1 MIGRESH
8 LSAARARWIG
18 ALPVSVARFLQRMQ
32 SDSGRGRLTRAAS
45 WNVLGGSASRLGTL
59 LASFWIARSL
69 GREGLGELGVVLTTC
84 TTISVF
90 ASFGL
95 GTTATRFISMNR
107 DSDPHRA
114 GRIAVLVIAVTALLS
129 TAVSTGVLIWSTPLA
144 SSLLDAPG
152 FAPYLRLAIPI
163 LVLGALQET
172 IQGVL
177 AGLEAFRSVAKT
189 SAITGI
195 SQALGMVAGARWGH
209 VSGCICGAV
218 LGSLI
223 GVGCASIML
232 RAEVQRRG
240 FDPDL
245 RNCRREWGPIWR
257 FALPAVLVGGVV
269 MLAHWMSM
277 VFLVRSRDGADQ
289 MGLFTA
295 ANQWRNA
302 ILYVPNLIASA
313 GLPVLTQLWN
323 ERSGTAYVRAVRF
336 KFLIGLLS
344 SAGIAAPI
352 VLLSGFIFR
361 GYGNEFSGGPIVLA
375 MLAGSAVLASS
386 ANMLGQAIVGEGRM
400 WTGLAVNLIWA
411 SVLIALADRWI
422 PSGGALGLAQANLAS
437 FAVYLV
443 MLGCLFLM
451 AQRRGTPDPT
461 H

>member
-1 MIGRESH
+1 
-8 LSAARARWIG
+8 
-18 ALPVSVARFLQRMQ
+18 
-32 SDSGRGRLTRAAS
+32 
-45 WNVLGGSASRLGTL
+45 
-59 LASFWIARSL
+59 
-69 GREGLGELGVVLTTC
+69 
-84 TTISVF
+84 
-90 ASFGL
+90 
-95 GTTATRFISMNR
+95 
-107 DSDPHRA
+107 
-114 GRIAVLVIAVTALLS
+114 
-129 TAVSTGVLIWSTPLA
+129 
-144 SSLLDAPG
+144 
-152 FAPYLRLAIPI
+152 
-163 LVLGALQET
+163 
-172 IQGVL
+172 
-177 AGLEAFRSVAKT
+177 
-189 SAITGI
+189 
-195 SQALGMVAGARWGH
+195 
-209 VSGCICGAV
+209 
-218 LGSLI
+218 
-223 GVGCASIML
+223 
-232 RAEVQRRG
+232 
-240 FDPDL
+240 
-245 RNCRREWGPIWR
+245 
-257 FALPAVLVGGVV
+257 